1 MCLPSRIALREQEI
15 AYAFL
20 GDLLGGRPR
29 QSECYD
35 GDGRLDYD
43 RVRTT
48 PSFQRGLDRLCRGL
62 DEHRIAMLCAEED
75 PLDCHRGLM
84 ITPALVERGI
94 LPSHIRA
101 DGKVETTPEFEDR
114 VLAETGIAAGILD
127 GLFAPTL
134 TADERRQL
142 LAEAYRAQAR
152 RRAFRLKPDHAP

>member
-1 MCLPSRIALREQEI
+1 MRLGRISVFKCGRVLFPLCQELSLVHG
-15 AYAFL
+15 A
-20 GDLLGGRPR
+20 
-29 QSECYD
+29 
-35 GDGRLDYD
+35 
-43 RVRTT
+43 
-48 PSFQRGLDRLCRGL
+48 
-62 DEHRIAMLCAEED
+62 
-75 PLDCHRGLM
+75 
-84 ITPALVERGI
+84 TPALVERGI